1 MYELINESSFKEAS
15 TAYKISDIHIKEY
28 DIENSVIYSDLED
41 VSNLYELMM
50 PVLIQMADKIKSLV
64 DDSLKPDFSFNYG
77 NVVFR
82 GTTVYTERGML
93 FTLRLI
99 KAPVGLDD
107 LNLPKSFV
115 SAVSS
120 RVLNSGGI
128 VLITGLPGSG
138 KTTVCV
144 SSIIKRLERF
154 GGLCYTVEDPPEINF
169 QGNHGSGICMQTD
182 SESLGGFAPSI
193 KNLLRAYPS
202 KGRGIM
208 FVGEIRDSDTAEQV
222 LLSALDGRLVFATM
236 HSGYLID
243 AVKRFA
249 SLASKNIGR
258 TVVLGMLSTSLKLC
272 TNQSFKNGDF
282 RQSYFTLNTTITSLI
297 TGDKLEQLSSEIE
310 RQALIHSKST

>member
-1 MYELINESSFKEAS
+1 MIKESDFKE
-15 TAYKISDIHIKEY
+15 TTIAYKISDIHIKEY

-41 VSNLYELMM
+41 VSDLYELLM
-50 PVLIQMADKIKSLV
+50 PLLIQMSDKVKKLV
-64 DDSLKPDFSFNYG
+64 NNSLKPDFSFSFG
-77 NVVFR
+77 GVVFR
-82 GTTVYTERGML
+82 GTTVYTEKGML

-99 KAPVGLDD
+99 KSAINLDD
-107 LNLPKSFV
+107 LNLSQSFI

-138 KTTVCV
+138 KTTICV

-182 SESLGGFAPSI
+182 SEALGGFAPSI

-236 HSGYLID
+236 HSGFLID

-258 TVVLGMLSTSLKLC
+258 TVVLGMLANSIKLC

-297 TGDKLEQLSSEIE
+297 AADKFEQLSSEIE
-310 RQALIHSKST
+310 RQSLIHLKSI